1 MHHTSLFPEGR
12 RHASKGLLAACLS
25 ALLFLSPATAAEG
38 EGKITLNLKEANIR
52 TLIETISEATGKN
65 FVIDPRVKAK
75 VTVVSS
81 EPMNQNE
88 LYQVFLSIL
97 QVHGYSAVPVGDV
110 IKIVPDVN
118 AKQGPVE
125 VIDEDSTLSGDQL
138 VTRVVRVEN
147 VPAAQLVP
155 ILRPLIPQQGHLAAY
170 TASNALVI
178 SDRAGNIERL
188 LRIIRRIDVPYNQE
202 IEFIPLK
209 HASASD
215 VVRTIE
221 SLNKADTKAK
231 TTGIP
236 GQPLLAADDRTNSI
250 LLGGDRSAR
259 LRIRGLIAHLDSPL
273 EGGGNTQVVFLKHAN
288 AEELAPIL
296 LGVGKQQIKAE
307 QGGTTTRTA
316 ARTRT
321 TTTSRSSTTSDR
333 DDIDVQADPTNNAL
347 IITASPAQFMRL
359 KRVIDLLDVQREQV
373 LVESIIA
380 EVNTDQKRELGF
392 EFAVL
397 PTDGAGPAGLSNLGG
412 TSSLVNLFQNPFGVG
427 AGLLLGGAN
436 LSGGTK
442 WAFLLRAL
450 DGDAATNI
458 LSTPTLVTMDNEEAQ
473 IVVGRNVP
481 FITGSFTQ
489 AGTAGATNPF
499 QTIERED
506 VGITLNITPHINEGD
521 TIRLEIEQEA
531 SNISTTS
538 LVDQQASDIITDKR
552 SIKTNVVVEDDSIL
566 VLGGLMEDQFRDTQ
580 QKVPG
585 VSEIPLVGRLFRFDS
600 TQKEKKNLM
609 IFIHPV
615 IMRNEVVE
623 AHLTRRKYGVMRAE
637 QIEVDMDD
645 RGLFRGGVK
654 NLPDID
660 ELIIRSPE
668 RDQSE
673 TTGMDPDEFLNLN

>member
-1 MHHTSLFPEGR
+1 M
-12 RHASKGLLAACLS
+12 
-25 ALLFLSPATAAEG
+25 
-38 EGKITLNLKEANIR
+38 
-52 TLIETISEATGKN
+52 
-65 FVIDPRVKAK
+65 
-75 VTVVSS
+75 
-81 EPMNQNE
+81 
-88 LYQVFLSIL
+88 
-97 QVHGYSAVPVGDV
+97 
-110 IKIVPDVN
+110 
-118 AKQGPVE
+118 
-125 VIDEDSTLSGDQL
+125 
-138 VTRVVRVEN
+138 EN

-188 LRIIRRIDVPYNQE
+188 LQIIRRIDVPYNQE

-231 TTGIP
+231 TMGIP

-307 QGGTTTRTA
+307 QGGTTPRTTTRT
-316 ARTRT
+316 RTRT
-321 TTTSRSSTTSDR
+321 TTASRSSTTTSGR

-359 KRVIDLLDVQREQV
+359 KRVIDVLDVQREQV
-373 LVESIIA
+373 LVESVIA

-450 DGDAATNI
+450 DGDSATNI

-481 FITGSFTQ
+481 FVTGSFTQ
-489 AGTAGATNPF
+489 VGTAGATNPF

-531 SNISTTS
+531 SNISSTS
-538 LVDQQASDIITDKR
+538 LVDQTASDIITDKR

-585 VSEIPLVGRLFRFDS
+585 LSEFPLVGRLFRFDS
-600 TQKEKKNLM
+600 TEKEKKNLM

-660 ELIIRSPE
+660 ELITRSPE

-673 TTGMDPDEFLNLN
+673 TTGMDPDNFLNLN